1 MKCGVSRGKAPEGR
15 VYCVTFSMTGRLRV
29 VSRVGLCMW
38 LWCCGWTAVAQT
50 QPPEFRALWV
60 DTFHSGIKSS
70 SQITTLVS
78 DLRTGNFNAV
88 IPEVRKRGDAYYQS
102 NYEPEASDMTSADS
116 LAELIAKAHNTNG
129 GAARIEVHPWI
140 VTYNIW
146 NNETTPPAAGDHP
159 YNLHPDWLTQNEG
172 GAQWDGGNYAF
183 DPGHP
188 EVQRHTFNVCMDIIS
203 NYDVDG
209 FNFDYIRYAGNAWG
223 YNPVAVAR
231 FNRIFG
237 RSGQPSRTD
246 AAWLQ
251 FRRDQVTALVRKV
264 YLSTMAIKPH
274 VKISAD
280 TITWAPGP
288 TSDLSW
294 TNSSAAYTS
303 VLQDWRSWMQ
313 EGILD
318 LNIPMTYFDQEGGY
332 VASWIN
338 WNNFAKDHRFNRHLA
353 VGPGIYLNTLSN
365 GLLQMRFV
373 RAPSPSGNFADGICG
388 YSYAVPTES
397 AVSRATFLAALTQT
411 NTSRLYETNAQPI
424 FATRVPTPDMP
435 WKTAP
440 TRGHLK
446 GFVYGGGTT
455 NPLDRITVTVTGVV
469 QRTTFTD
476 ATGFYGLVDLPPGN
490 YGVSSTSP
498 TFGTARSNFVVTAGM
513 VSTADLLLKTNET
526 TPPVITSVTVTQIT
540 NGSARINWITDEPAN
555 TVVDYG
561 QTPSYGLSVTNPALA
576 TVHSQPLNSLNP
588 ATTYHF
594 RVRSRDAQG
603 NLATS
608 GDYTFTTLA
617 SAPTIV
623 AHPQSQTIRV
633 GSNAV
638 FSVTAGGTAPL
649 GYQWRFNDVDITGAT
664 SSTFTWSTVA
674 TNHAGT
680 YSVLVTNSAGSAL
693 SSNATLT
700 VAVPVAPTIQE
711 ISLLPD
717 QRVRLLISS
726 EAGYPIQVQ
735 VSADLTEW
743 SVLATFMNTN
753 GTAGFIDVPATNG
766 QKRYY
771 RVEGQ

>member
-1 MKCGVSRGKAPEGR
+1 
-15 VYCVTFSMTGRLRV
+15 MTGCFRAVIRM
-29 VSRVGLCMW
+29 GLCWM
-38 LWCCGWTAVAQT
+38 LVGCGFSVAAQN
-50 QPPEFRALWV
+50 QPAEFRALWV

-70 SQITTLVS
+70 TQITTLVN
-78 DLRTGNFNAV
+78 DLRAGNFNAV

-116 LAELIAKAHNTNG
+116 LAELITKAHNTNG

-140 VTYNIW
+140 VTFNIW
-146 NNETTPPAAGDHP
+146 NNQTTAPAEADHP
-159 YNLHPDWLTQNEG
+159 YNLHPDWLTENDG

-188 EVQRHTFNVCMDIIS
+188 EVQRHTFNVCMDIIT

-209 FNFDYIRYAGNAWG
+209 FNFDYIRYAGTAWG

-237 RSGQPSRTD
+237 RSGQPSRSD

-313 EGILD
+313 EGMLD
-318 LNIPMTYFDQEGGY
+318 LNIPMAYFRQNTHPTDY
-332 VASWIN
+332 ANWIN
-338 WNNFAKDHRFNRHLA
+338 FARDRAFNRH
-353 VGPGIYLNTLSN
+353 VVIGPGIYLNSLSN
-365 GLLQMRFV
+365 SLIQMRMT
-373 RAPSPSGNFADGICG
+373 RIPTGGGNVAHGICG
-388 YSYAVPTES
+388 YSYAVPTS
-397 AVSRATFLAALTQT
+397 NNLARSTFLAALTQT
-411 NTSRLYETNAQPI
+411 NTSRLYETNTQPI
-424 FATRVPTPDMP
+424 FATRVPTPNMP

-446 GFVYGGGTT
+446 GFVYGGSTT
-455 NPLDRITVTVTGVV
+455 NPLDRITVTVTGTV

-476 ATGFYGLVDLPPGN
+476 ATGFYGFVDLPPGN

-498 TFGTARSNFVVTAGM
+498 MFGSARSNFVVTVGF
-513 VSTADLLLKTNET
+513 VSTADLLLTTNDMAA
-526 TPPVITSVTVTQIT
+526 PVIGSVTVTQVT
-540 NGSARINWITDEPAN
+540 NTSARINWITDEPAN
-555 TVVDYG
+555 TIVDYG
-561 QTPSYGLSVTNPALA
+561 ASPSYGLSVTNPALA
-576 TVHSQPLNSLNP
+576 SVHSQPLNSLSP

-608 GDYTFTTLA
+608 GDFSFTTLA
-617 SAPTIV
+617 SPPIII
-623 AHPQSQTIRV
+623 AHPESQTVRA
-633 GSNAV
+633 GSNAL
-638 FSVTAGGTAPL
+638 FSVTATGTAPL
-649 GYQWRFNDVDITGAT
+649 SYQWRFNGVDIDGAT
-664 SSTFTWSTVA
+664 SSTFTRAMSTG
-674 TNHAGT
+674 NDSGT
-680 YSVLVTNSAGSAL
+680 YSVLVTNIAGMAL
-693 SSNATLT
+693 SSNATLM
-700 VAVPVAPTIQE
+700 VSIPMAPMIRE
-711 ISLLPD
+711 ISLLAD

-726 EAGYPIQVQ
+726 DPGYPVQVQ
-735 VSADLTEW
+735 GSPNLTEW
-743 SVLATFMNTN
+743 SELATFMNTN
-753 GTAGFIDVPATNG
+753 GTAIFIDVPGTNG
-766 QKRYY
+766 QKRYF

>member
-1 MKCGVSRGKAPEGR
+1 VAEGAPREYIGGL
-15 VYCVTFSMTGRLRV
+15 SLMTGRIRV
-29 VSRVGLCMW
+29 VGRVGVWVW
-38 LWCCGWTAVAQT
+38 LLCCGWTAAAQN

-70 SQITTLVS
+70 SQITTLVN
-78 DLRTGNFNAV
+78 DLRAGNFNAV

-116 LAELIAKAHNTNG
+116 LAELITKAHTTNG

-146 NNETTPPAAGDHP
+146 NSQATPPSDPDHP
-159 YNLHPDWLTQNEG
+159 YNMHPDWLTQNET

-203 NYDVDG
+203 RYDVDG

-264 YLSTMAIKPH
+264 YLSTMALKPH

-313 EGILD
+313 EGMLD
-318 LNIPMTYFDQEGGY
+318 LNIPMAYFDQEGAY
-332 VASWIN
+332 TSSWEN
-338 WNNFAKDHRFNRHLA
+338 WNHFAKDHRFSRHVA
-353 VGPGIYLNTLSN
+353 IGPGIYMNTLSN
-365 GLLQMRFV
+365 VLLQVRFA
-373 RAPSPSGNFADGICG
+373 RTASPSGNFADGICG

-411 NTSRLYETNAQPI
+411 NTSRLYETNVQPV
-424 FATRVPTPDMP
+424 FATRVPTPTMP
-435 WKTAP
+435 WKATP

-455 NPLDRITVTVTGVV
+455 NPLDGITVTVTGVV

-476 ATGFYGLVDLPPGN
+476 ATGFYGFVDLPPGN

-498 TFGTARSNFVVTAGM
+498 IFGIARSNLVVTVGL
-513 VSTADLLLKTNET
+513 VSTADLVLKTNET
-526 TPPVITSVTVTQIT
+526 TPPVITSVTVTQIANT
-540 NGSARINWITDEPAN
+540 SARINWITDEPAN
-555 TVVDYG
+555 TIVDYG
-561 QTPSYGLSVTNPALA
+561 QTASYGLSVTNPALGA
-576 TVHSQPLNSLNP
+576 VHSQPLNSLNP
-588 ATTYHF
+588 ATTYHV

-608 GDYTFTTLA
+608 GDFTFTTLA
-617 SAPTIV
+617 SAPGIV
-623 AHPQSQTIRV
+623 AHPESQAIRV

-638 FSVTAGGTAPL
+638 FSVAAGGTAPL
-649 GYQWRFNDVDITGAT
+649 GYQWRFNGVDIPGAT
-664 SSTFTWSTVA
+664 GSAFTRATA
-674 TNHAGT
+674 TTNHSGS
-680 YSVLVTNSAGSAL
+680 YSVLVTNTAGSAL

-700 VAVPVAPTIQE
+700 VTVPVAPVIQE

-717 QRVRLLISS
+717 QRVRLVISS
-726 EAGYPIQVQ
+726 DAGYPVQVQ
-735 VSADLTEW
+735 ASPNLTEW
-743 SVLATFMNTN
+743 SVLATLMNTN
-753 GTAGFIDVPATNG
+753 GTAVFVDVPGPNG
-766 QKRYY
+766 QMRYF
-771 RVEGQ
+771 RIEGQ